1 MVDGIEIDKDI
12 AEETLLPDDLN
23 SLAVGSYVVPDP
35 RKRKQYPYVVLGVV
49 LLSFITSLI
58 IDFVSFVPV
67 IIILSIVALLLFL
80 VNNKF
85 KIQQQEV
92 IERITNNI
100 DHSIGY
106 YSIALTFQF
115 TINNILTPVWT
126 VIVYSHEN
134 PPLNKTIIEI
144 NAFSGKVITEPYTE
158 NLNAWEI
165 FQK

>member
-23 SLAVGSYVVPDP
+23 SLAVGSYIVPDP
-35 RKRKQYPYVVLGVV
+35 RKRKQYPYVVLGVA
-49 LLSFITSLI
+49 LLIFITSLI

-67 IIILSIVALLLFL
+67 IIILIIISMLLFL

-92 IERITNNI
+92 IEKITNNI
-100 DHSIGY
+100 EHSIGY

-115 TINNILTPVWT
+115 TFKNILTPVWT

-144 NAFSGKVITEPYTE
+144 NAFSGEVITEPYTE
-158 NLNAWEI
+158 NLNA
-165 FQK
+165 

>member
-35 RKRKQYPYVVLGVV
+35 RKRRQYPYVVLGVV
-49 LLSFITSLI
+49 LLIFITSLI
-58 IDFVSFVPV
+58 IEFVSFVPV

-115 TINNILTPVWT
+115 TFKNILTPVWT

-158 NLNAWEI
+158 NLNA
-165 FQK
+165 

>member
-35 RKRKQYPYVVLGVV
+35 RKRKQYPFVVLGVV

-67 IIILSIVALLLFL
+67 IIILSVIALLLFF
-80 VNNKF
+80 VNNKY

-92 IERITNNI
+92 IEKITNYI

-115 TINNILTPVWT
+115 TFKNILTPVWT

-158 NLNAWEI
+158 NLNA
-165 FQK
+165 

>member
-49 LLSFITSLI
+49 LLSYITSLI

-67 IIILSIVALLLFL
+67 IIILSIIAFLLFL

-115 TINNILTPVWT
+115 TFKNILTPVWT

-158 NLNAWEI
+158 NLNA
-165 FQK
+165 

>member
-12 AEETLLPDDLN
+12 AEETQLPDDLN

-35 RKRKQYPYVVLGVV
+35 RKRKQYPYVVLGVL

-67 IIILSIVALLLFL
+67 IIILSIISLLLFL

-115 TINNILTPVWT
+115 TFKNILTPVWT

-158 NLNAWEI
+158 NLNA
-165 FQK
+165 

>member
-1 MVDGIEIDKDI
+1 MIDGIEIDNDV

-23 SLAVGSYVVPDP
+23 SLAVGSYIVPDP
-35 RKRKQYPYVVLGVV
+35 SKRKQYPYVVLGVV
-49 LLSFITSLI
+49 LLIYITSLM

-67 IIILSIVALLLFL
+67 IIILSIVSLLLFV

-85 KIQQQEV
+85 KIRQQEV
-92 IERITNNI
+92 IEKISNNI

-115 TINNILTPVWT
+115 TLKQILTPVWT

-134 PPLNKTIIEI
+134 PPSNKTIIEI
-144 NAFSGKVITEPYTE
+144 SAFSGRVITEPYTE
-158 NLNAWEI
+158 KLNA
-165 FQK
+165 

>member
-35 RKRKQYPYVVLGVV
+35 RKRKQYPYVVLGVT

-58 IDFVSFVPV
+58 IDFVSFAPV
-67 IIILSIVALLLFL
+67 IIILSIFAMLLFL

-92 IERITNNI
+92 IEKITNNI

-106 YSIALTFQF
+106 YSIALTFLF
-115 TINNILTPVWT
+115 TFKNILTPVWT

-158 NLNAWEI
+158 NLNA
-165 FQK
+165 

>member
-35 RKRKQYPYVVLGVV
+35 RKRKQYPYVVLGVM
-49 LLSFITSLI
+49 LLGFIASLM
-58 IDFVSFVPV
+58 IDFVSFIPV
-67 IIILSIVALLLFL
+67 IIILSIVSLLLFF

-85 KIQQQEV
+85 KIQQTEV
-92 IERITNNI
+92 IEKITDNI

-115 TINNILTPVWT
+115 TLKNILTPVWT

-134 PPLNKTIIEI
+134 PPNNKTIIEI
-144 NAFSGKVITEPYTE
+144 SAFSGKVITEPYTE
-158 NLNAWEI
+158 NLNA
-165 FQK
+165 

>member
-49 LLSFITSLI
+49 LLSFVTSLI
-58 IDFVSFVPV
+58 IDFVSFIPV
-67 IIILSIVALLLFL
+67 IIILSIIALLLFL

-92 IERITNNI
+92 IERITDNI

-115 TINNILTPVWT
+115 TFMNILTPVWT

-158 NLNAWEI
+158 NLNA
-165 FQK
+165 

>member
-35 RKRKQYPYVVLGVV
+35 RKRSQYPYVVLRVV
-49 LLSFITSLI
+49 LISFITSLI

-115 TINNILTPVWT
+115 TFKNILTPVWT

-158 NLNAWEI
+158 NLNA
-165 FQK
+165 

>member
-35 RKRKQYPYVVLGVV
+35 RKRKQYPYVVIGVL

-58 IDFVSFVPV
+58 IEFVSFVPV
-67 IIILSIVALLLFL
+67 IIILSVIALLLFL

-85 KIQQQEV
+85 QIQQQEV
-92 IERITNNI
+92 IEKITNNI

-115 TINNILTPVWT
+115 TFKNILTPVWT

-158 NLNAWEI
+158 NLNA
-165 FQK
+165 

>member
-35 RKRKQYPYVVLGVV
+35 RKRSQYPYVVLGVV

-85 KIQQQEV
+85 KIHQQEV

-115 TINNILTPVWT
+115 TFKNILTPVWT

-158 NLNAWEI
+158 NLNA
-165 FQK
+165 

>member
-23 SLAVGSYVVPDP
+23 SLAVGSYIVPDP
-35 RKRKQYPYVVLGVV
+35 RKRKQYPYVVLGVA
-49 LLSFITSLI
+49 LLIFITSLI

-67 IIILSIVALLLFL
+67 IIILIIISMLLFL

-92 IERITNNI
+92 IEKITNNI
-100 DHSIGY
+100 EHSIGY

-115 TINNILTPVWT
+115 TFKNILTPVWT

-165 FQK
+165 F

>member
-1 MVDGIEIDKDI
+1 MVDGIEIDKDV
-12 AEETLLPDDLN
+12 AKESLLPDDLN

-35 RKRKQYPYVVLGVV
+35 SKRKQYPYVVLGVV
-49 LLSFITSLI
+49 LLIYITSLM

-67 IIILSIVALLLFL
+67 IIILSIVSLLLFV

-85 KIQQQEV
+85 KIRQQEV
-92 IERITNNI
+92 IEKISNNI

-115 TINNILTPVWT
+115 TLKQILTPVWT

-134 PPLNKTIIEI
+134 PPSNKTIIEI
-144 NAFSGKVITEPYTE
+144 SAFSGRVITEPYTE
-158 NLNAWEI
+158 KLNA
-165 FQK
+165 

>member
-58 IDFVSFVPV
+58 IDFVSFIPV

-115 TINNILTPVWT
+115 TFKNILTPVWT

-158 NLNAWEI
+158 NLNA
-165 FQK
+165 

>member
-67 IIILSIVALLLFL
+67 IIILSVIALLLFL

-85 KIQQQEV
+85 NIQQQEV

-115 TINNILTPVWT
+115 TFKNILTPVWT

-144 NAFSGKVITEPYTE
+144 NAYSGKVITEPYTE
-158 NLNAWEI
+158 NLNA
-165 FQK
+165 

>member
-35 RKRKQYPYVVLGVV
+35 RKRKQYPYIVLGVV

-115 TINNILTPVWT
+115 TFKNILTPVWT

-158 NLNAWEI
+158 NLNA
-165 FQK
+165 

>member
-35 RKRKQYPYVVLGVV
+35 RKRRQYPYVVLGVV

-58 IDFVSFVPV
+58 IEFVSFVPV
-67 IIILSIVALLLFL
+67 IVILSIVALLLFL

-115 TINNILTPVWT
+115 TFKNILTPVWT

-158 NLNAWEI
+158 NLNA
-165 FQK
+165 

>member
-1 MVDGIEIDKDI
+1 MVDGIEIDKDV
-12 AEETLLPDDLN
+12 AKESLLPDDLN

-35 RKRKQYPYVVLGVV
+35 SKRKQYPYVVLGVV
-49 LLSFITSLI
+49 LLIYITSLM

-67 IIILSIVALLLFL
+67 IIILSIVSLLLFV

-85 KIQQQEV
+85 KIRQQEV
-92 IERITNNI
+92 IEKISNNI

-115 TINNILTPVWT
+115 TLKQILTPVWT

-144 NAFSGKVITEPYTE
+144 SAFSGRVITEPYTE
-158 NLNAWEI
+158 KLNA
-165 FQK
+165 

>member
-58 IDFVSFVPV
+58 IEFVSFVPV
-67 IIILSIVALLLFL
+67 IIILSVIAFLLFL

-85 KIQQQEV
+85 QIQQQEV
-92 IERITNNI
+92 IEKITNNI

-115 TINNILTPVWT
+115 TFKNILTPVWT

-134 PPLNKTIIEI
+134 PPLNKTIVEI

-158 NLNAWEI
+158 NLNA
-165 FQK
+165 

>member
-1 MVDGIEIDKDI
+1 MVDGIEIDKDV
-12 AEETLLPDDLN
+12 AEKSLLPDDLN

-35 RKRKQYPYVVLGVV
+35 RKRKQYPYVVLRVV
-49 LLSFITSLI
+49 LLSYITSLM
-58 IDFVSFVPV
+58 IDFVSFIPV
-67 IIILSIVALLLFL
+67 IIILSIVSLLLFV

-92 IERITNNI
+92 IERISINI

-115 TINNILTPVWT
+115 TLKRILTPVWT

-144 NAFSGKVITEPYTE
+144 SAFSGRVITEPYTE
-158 NLNAWEI
+158 KLNA
-165 FQK
+165 

>member
-35 RKRKQYPYVVLGVV
+35 RKRQQYPYIVLSVVLI
-49 LLSFITSLI
+49 SFITSLMVG
-58 IDFVSFVPV
+58 FVDFVPV
-67 IIILSIVALLLFL
+67 FIILSFTAFLLFF
-80 VNNKF
+80 VDNKF

-92 IERITNNI
+92 IEKITNNI

-115 TINNILTPVWT
+115 TFKNLLTPVWT

-144 NAFSGKVITEPYTE
+144 SAFSGRVITDPYTE
-158 NLNAWEI
+158 NINA
-165 FQK
+165 

>member
-35 RKRKQYPYVVLGVV
+35 RKRSQYPYVVLGVV

-67 IIILSIVALLLFL
+67 IIILCIVALLLFL

-115 TINNILTPVWT
+115 TFKNILTPVWT
-126 VIVYSHEN
+126 VIVYSHESS
-134 PPLNKTIIEI
+134 PKFKTIVEI
-144 NAFSGKVITEPYTE
+144 NAFSGDIVTEPYSE
-158 NLNAWEI
+158 NLNA
-165 FQK
+165 

>member
-58 IDFVSFVPV
+58 IDFVSFVPLIV
-67 IIILSIVALLLFL
+67 ILGIIGFLLFL

-85 KIQQQEV
+85 QIQQQEV
-92 IERITNNI
+92 IEKITNNI

-115 TINNILTPVWT
+115 TFKNILTPVWT

-144 NAFSGKVITEPYTE
+144 SAFSGKVITEPYTE
-158 NLNAWEI
+158 NLNA
-165 FQK
+165 

>member
-1 MVDGIEIDKDI
+1 MVDGIEIDKDV

-35 RKRKQYPYVVLGVV
+35 SKRKQYPYVVLGVV
-49 LLSFITSLI
+49 LLIYITSLM

-67 IIILSIVALLLFL
+67 IIILSIVSLLLFV
-80 VNNKF
+80 VNNEF
-85 KIQQQEV
+85 KIRQQEV
-92 IERITNNI
+92 IEKISNNI

-115 TINNILTPVWT
+115 TLKQILTPVWT

-134 PPLNKTIIEI
+134 PPSNKTIIEI
-144 NAFSGKVITEPYTE
+144 SAFSGRVITEPYTE
-158 NLNAWEI
+158 KLNA
-165 FQK
+165 

>member
-12 AEETLLPDDLN
+12 AKETLLPEDLN

-35 RKRKQYPYVVLGVV
+35 RKRQQYPYIVLSVVLI
-49 LLSFITSLI
+49 SFIASLMAG
-58 IDFVSFVPV
+58 FVDFVPV
-67 IIILSIVALLLFL
+67 LIILSFTAFLLFF
-80 VNNKF
+80 VDNKF

-92 IERITNNI
+92 IEKITNNI

-115 TINNILTPVWT
+115 TFKNLLTPVWT

-134 PPLNKTIIEI
+134 PPINKTIIEI
-144 NAFSGKVITEPYTE
+144 SAFSGTVITDPYTE
-158 NLNAWEI
+158 NINA
-165 FQK
+165 

>member
-12 AEETLLPDDLN
+12 AEENLLPDDLN

-67 IIILSIVALLLFL
+67 IIILSIIALLLFL

-115 TINNILTPVWT
+115 TFKNILTPVWT

-144 NAFSGKVITEPYTE
+144 NAFSGQVITEPYTE
-158 NLNAWEI
+158 NLNA
-165 FQK
+165 

>member
-12 AEETLLPDDLN
+12 AEDTLLPDDLN

-35 RKRKQYPYVVLGVV
+35 RKRQQYPYIVLSVVLI
-49 LLSFITSLI
+49 SFIASLMAG
-58 IDFVSFVPV
+58 FVDFVPV
-67 IIILSIVALLLFL
+67 LIILSFTAFLLFF
-80 VNNKF
+80 VDNKF

-92 IERITNNI
+92 IEKITNNI

-106 YSIALTFQF
+106 YSIALTFQLTF
-115 TINNILTPVWT
+115 KNLLTPVWT

-144 NAFSGKVITEPYTE
+144 SAFSGRVITDPYTE
-158 NLNAWEI
+158 NINA
-165 FQK
+165 

>member
-35 RKRKQYPYVVLGVV
+35 RKRQQYPYIVLSVV
-49 LLSFITSLI
+49 LLSFITSLV
-58 IDFVSFVPV
+58 IDFVNFVPV
-67 IIILSIVALLLFL
+67 LFILSFIALLLFF
-80 VNNKF
+80 VDNKF

-92 IERITNNI
+92 IEKITNNI

-115 TINNILTPVWT
+115 TFKNLLTPVWT

-144 NAFSGKVITEPYTE
+144 SAFSGRVITDPYTE
-158 NLNAWEI
+158 NINA
-165 FQK
+165 